1 MELDDKYRV
10 VYDENNVVLQ
20 FYEKRVKTKKSG
32 DKEVYEFTD
41 NFYYPNI
48 KSALKAYLNK
58 SIKGSESV
66 KVVLERINLVEN
78 RINQLNK

>member
-32 DKEVYEFTD
+32 DKETYEFTD